1 MKNKRLGEMLV
12 DAGIL
17 SEKQIEEAIA
27 LQKNSGKRL
36 GTILLENHYIN
47 ETQLIEVLRI
57 QLGIDFIDLNKTK
70 IDPYMAGVVSK
81 VIAQQYRVVAFR
93 KEKNVILLA
102 MEDPL
107 NFRALETV
115 KQTTKCKVRP
125 YIAYSEAIDRAIS
138 VLYENE
144 GVSIAIAQIE
154 AEKGSEM
161 TVEDLVQKKEQD
173 QSSSAPTVKL
183 VNSIL
188 EREIAEKASDIH
200 IEQREN
206 DVLVRIRVDGRLNR
220 ILTIPKSL
228 QESVISRLKVMS
240 EMNIT
245 EHRVPQDLREMSGVG
260 EKNGELVATLKT
272 IGDYYTN
279 ETDFAMKSALDKL
292 EPVMLVLLALFAG
305 FIVVAIYLPMFT
317 MYSLM

>member
-102 MEDPL
+102 MKDPL

-144 GVSIAIAQIE
+144 GASIAIAQIE
-154 AEKGSEM
+154 SEKESEM
-161 TVEDLVQKKEQD
+161 TVEDLAQKKEQD
-173 QSSSAPTVKL
+173 QSSSEPTVKL

-200 IEQREN
+200 IESREN

-245 EHRVPQDLREMSGVG
+245 EHRVPQVLREMSGVG
-260 EKNGELVATLKT
+260 EKSGELVATLKT
-272 IGDYYTN
+272 IGDYYIN
-279 ETDFAMKSALDKL
+279 ETDYAVKFALDKL
-292 EPVMLVLLALFAG
+292 EPAMLVLLALFVG

>member
-144 GVSIAIAQIE
+144 GASIAIAQIE
-154 AEKGSEM
+154 AEKESEM
-161 TVEDLVQKKEQD
+161 TVEDLAQKKEQD
-173 QSSSAPTVKL
+173 QSSSEPTVKL

-200 IEQREN
+200 IESREN

-245 EHRVPQDLREMSGVG
+245 EHRVTQVLREMSGVG
-260 EKNGELVATLKT
+260 EKSGELVATLKT
-272 IGDYYTN
+272 IGDYYIGYISKMVNSRNRIN
-279 ETDFAMKSALDKL
+279 EKIIFLHVSNTEEICDLMHSFLD
-292 EPVMLVLLALFAG
+292 
-305 FIVVAIYLPMFT
+305 
-317 MYSLM
+317 

>member
-70 IDPYMAGVVSK
+70 IDPYMAGAVSK
-81 VIAQQYRVVAFR
+81 VIAQQYRVVTFR

-144 GVSIAIAQIE
+144 GASIAIAQIE
-154 AEKGSEM
+154 AEKGSEI
-161 TVEDLVQKKEQD
+161 TVEDLVQKKEQN

-183 VNSIL
+183 ANSIL
-188 EREIAEKASDIH
+188 ERGIAEKASDIH
-200 IEQREN
+200 IEPREN
-206 DVLVRIRVDGRLNR
+206 DVFVRIRVDGKLNR

-245 EHRVPQDLREMSGVG
+245 EHRVPQVLRETSGVG
-260 EKNGELVATLKT
+260 EKSGELVATLKT

-292 EPVMLVLLALFAG
+292 EPAMLVLLALFVR

>member
-81 VIAQQYRVVAFR
+81 AIAQQYRVVAFR

-144 GVSIAIAQIE
+144 GASIAIAQME

-188 EREIAEKASDIH
+188 ERGIAEKASDIH
-200 IEQREN
+200 IEPREN
-206 DVLVRIRVDGRLNR
+206 DVFVRIRVDGRLNR

-245 EHRVPQDLREMSGVG
+245 EHRVPQVLRETSGVG
-260 EKNGELVATLKT
+260 EKSGELVATLKT

-279 ETDFAMKSALDKL
+279 ETDFEMKSALDKL
-292 EPVMLVLLALFAG
+292 EPAMLVLLALFVG

>member
-1 MKNKRLGEMLV
+1 MLV

-17 SEKQIEEAIA
+17 SEKRIEEAIA
-27 LQKNSGKRL
+27 LQKNSCKRL

-144 GVSIAIAQIE
+144 GASIAIAQIE
-154 AEKGSEM
+154 AEKESEM
-161 TVEDLVQKKEQD
+161 TVEDLAQKKEQD
-173 QSSSAPTVKL
+173 QSSSEPTVKL

-200 IEQREN
+200 IESREN

-245 EHRVPQDLREMSGVG
+245 EHRVPQVLREMSGVG
-260 EKNGELVATLKT
+260 EKSGELVATLKT
-272 IGDYYTN
+272 IGDYYIN
-279 ETDFAMKSALDKL
+279 ETDYEVKSALDKL
-292 EPVMLVLLALFAG
+292 EPAMLVLLALFG
-305 FIVVAIYLPMFT
+305 KFIVVAIYLPMFT

>member
-70 IDPYMAGVVSK
+70 SDPYMAGVVSK

>member
-102 MEDPL
+102 MKDPL

-115 KQTTKCKVRP
+115 KQT

-144 GVSIAIAQIE
+144 GASIAIAQIE
-154 AEKGSEM
+154 AEKESEM
-161 TVEDLVQKKEQD
+161 TVEDLAQKKEQD
-173 QSSSAPTVKL
+173 QSSSEPTVKL

-200 IEQREN
+200 IESREN

-245 EHRVPQDLREMSGVG
+245 EHRVPQVLREMSGVG
-260 EKNGELVATLKT
+260 EKSGELVATLKT
-272 IGDYYTN
+272 IGDYYIN
-279 ETDFAMKSALDKL
+279 ETDYAVKSALDKL
-292 EPVMLVLLALFAG
+292 EPAMLVLLALFG
-305 FIVVAIYLPMFT
+305 KFIVVAIYLPMFT

>member
-70 IDPYMAGVVSK
+70 IDPYMAGAVSK
-81 VIAQQYRVVAFR
+81 VIAQQYRVVTFR

-144 GVSIAIAQIE
+144 GASIAIA
-154 AEKGSEM
+154 
-161 TVEDLVQKKEQD
+161 
-173 QSSSAPTVKL
+173 
-183 VNSIL
+183 
-188 EREIAEKASDIH
+188 
-200 IEQREN
+200 
-206 DVLVRIRVDGRLNR
+206 
-220 ILTIPKSL
+220 
-228 QESVISRLKVMS
+228 
-240 EMNIT
+240 
-245 EHRVPQDLREMSGVG
+245 
-260 EKNGELVATLKT
+260 
-272 IGDYYTN
+272 
-279 ETDFAMKSALDKL
+279 
-292 EPVMLVLLALFAG
+292 
-305 FIVVAIYLPMFT
+305 
-317 MYSLM
+317 

>member
-27 LQKNSGKRL
+27 LQKNSDKRL

-81 VIAQQYRVVAFR
+81 VIAQQYRVVVFR

>member
-1 MKNKRLGEMLV
+1 MKSRLK
-12 DAGIL
+12 
-17 SEKQIEEAIA
+17 KQLHFKKI
-27 LQKNSGKRL
+27 SGKRL

-102 MEDPL
+102 MKDPL
-107 NFRALETV
+107 NSRALETV

-144 GVSIAIAQIE
+144 GASIAIAQIE
-154 AEKGSEM
+154 AEKESEM
-161 TVEDLVQKKEQD
+161 TVEDLAQKKEQD
-173 QSSSAPTVKL
+173 QSSSEPTVKL

-200 IEQREN
+200 IESREN

-245 EHRVPQDLREMSGVG
+245 EHRVPQVLREMSGVG
-260 EKNGELVATLKT
+260 EKSGELVATLKT
-272 IGDYYTN
+272 IGDYYIN
-279 ETDFAMKSALDKL
+279 ETDYAVKSALDKL
-292 EPVMLVLLALFAG
+292 EPAMLVLLALFG
-305 FIVVAIYLPMFT
+305 KFIVVAIYLPMFT

>member
-17 SEKQIEEAIA
+17 SEKQIEEAIV

-144 GVSIAIAQIE
+144 GVSTAIAQIE

>member
-12 DAGIL
+12 DTGIL

-27 LQKNSGKRL
+27 FQKNSGKRL

-47 ETQLIEVLRI
+47 ETLLIEVLRI

-70 IDPYMAGVVSK
+70 IDPYMAGAVSK

-115 KQTTKCKVRP
+115 KQTTKCKVRL
-125 YIAYSEAIDRAIS
+125 YIAYSEAIDRTIS

-173 QSSSAPTVKL
+173 QNSSAPTVKL

-188 EREIAEKASDIH
+188 ERDIAEKASDIH
-200 IEQREN
+200 IEPRKN

-245 EHRVPQDLREMSGVG
+245 KHRVPQVLREMSGVG
-260 EKNGELVATLKT
+260 EKSGELVATLKT

-292 EPVMLVLLALFAG
+292 EPAMLVLLALFAG

>member
-1 MKNKRLGEMLV
+1 
-12 DAGIL
+12 
-17 SEKQIEEAIA
+17 
-27 LQKNSGKRL
+27 
-36 GTILLENHYIN
+36 
-47 ETQLIEVLRI
+47 
-57 QLGIDFIDLNKTK
+57 
-70 IDPYMAGVVSK
+70 MAGVVSK

-115 KQTTKCKVRP
+115 KLTTKCKVRP

-200 IEQREN
+200 IEPREN

-245 EHRVPQDLREMSGVG
+245 EHRVPQVLREMSGVG
-260 EKNGELVATLKT
+260 EKSGELVATLKT
-272 IGDYYTN
+272 IGDYYIN

>member
-144 GVSIAIAQIE
+144 GASIAIAQIE
-154 AEKGSEM
+154 AEKESEM

>member
-81 VIAQQYRVVAFR
+81 VIVQQYRVVAFR